1 MGRWVWHGVPLCSPS
16 ALWLLVSR
24 EFGHAYALLR
34 EGQKPLMN
42 LPVPCTG
49 VHLASRASRRRD
61 AGLLAHDHDDTDA
74 GHKKQ
79 WELAE
84 RGCPAARL
92 CEHLGFRVCGWKVQR
107 VLDGKDAVTA
117 HVA

>member
-16 ALWLLVSR
+16 ALWLLLSR

-61 AGLLAHDHDDTDA
+61 EGYWRMTLMIPYA

-79 WELAE
+79 
-84 RGCPAARL
+84 GN
-92 CEHLGFRVCGWKVQR
+92 
-107 VLDGKDAVTA
+107 
-117 HVA
+117 